1 MAESPY
7 NKPWLP
13 IPSQIQKLESNGLEI
28 ADKKAAELFLR
39 HLNYYRFSG
48 YGLAFESSRHR
59 YRPGTTF
66 EQIRAAYEF
75 DRCLRDLVYESME
88 VIELD
93 VRTSVAYRFGE
104 VYGPFGHIDPK
115 CFFRRFDHHPWL
127 KGLRVEAKRSRE
139 RFIGHFKQT
148 YREYPDLPIWV
159 ATEVMSFGAI
169 SKMISGMLKPDIK
182 FVASRYGMQPTTFV
196 SCLHHLVYVRNICAH
211 HARLWDRKWAIEPTL
226 PFGKNWS
233 APLLPSNERIFA
245 SLILQKFILKRCA
258 AERLFARDWKE
269 RVESLIRER
278 LPDCENSLAQMGLT
292 ENWYEHPLWRS
303 ED

>member
-1 MAESPY
+1 MAGSVY
-7 NKPWLP
+7 SKPWLP
-13 IPSQIQKLESNGLEI
+13 IDEQIQKLESNGLVV
-28 ADKKAAELFLR
+28 ADHKEARLFLR

-48 YGLAFESSRHR
+48 YGLAFEVSRHK
-59 YRPGTTF
+59 YRAGTTF

-75 DRCLRDLVYESME
+75 DRSLRDFVYESME

-93 VRTSVAYRFGE
+93 VRTTVAYRFGE
-104 VYGPFGHIDPK
+104 VYGPFGHTDSK
-115 CFFRRFDHHPWL
+115 RFFHRFDHQIWL
-127 KGLRVEAKRSRE
+127 DGLRVEANRSRE

-169 SKMISGMLKPDIK
+169 SRMISGMLKSDIK
-182 FVASRYGMQPTTFV
+182 FVSSRYGMQPATFV

-233 APLLPSNERIFA
+233 APLLPSNDRIFA
-245 SLILQKFILKRCA
+245 SLLLQNVMLKRCA
-258 AERLFARDWKE
+258 AERSFAKDWKE
-269 RVESLIRER
+269 RVESLIRGS
-278 LPDCENSLAQMGLT
+278 LPCCENPLEQMGLT
-292 ENWYEHPLWRS
+292 KEWYKHPLWR
-303 ED
+303 EEY